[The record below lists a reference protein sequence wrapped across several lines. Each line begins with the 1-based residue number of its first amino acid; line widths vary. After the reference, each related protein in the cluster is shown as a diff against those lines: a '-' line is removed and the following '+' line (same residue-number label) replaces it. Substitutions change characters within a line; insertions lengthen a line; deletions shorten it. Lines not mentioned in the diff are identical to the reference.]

1 MFCVQGANVDPFT
14 GSGAYVPG
22 GAAPRGASGGA
33 PGGGSYDPFTGGGAY
48 VPSAAPTP
56 GTSSNAAPAFKFLPM
71 KTPLAFEAA
80 KFDGILKKLSEFGA
94 EDGAMGE
101 VAAACNGGDPPGAA
115 SVATLVTY
123 LNTWPVDKLFPLLDV
138 CRMVALRGEA
148 AGVSAELAAAA
159 AAACARSVAET
170 PRLPA
175 NLLTAG
181 RLFCNAFKH
190 AGLRDAFLLHAS
202 QILVSDESRFR
213 SSFPLLLFGFLVIR
227 LAVRSFL
234 GPRFNHRG
242 ARFCRTARSNH
253 TVPPVPSPYPARTI
267 RRRGDM

>member
-1 MFCVQGANVDPFT
+1 MDPFT

-22 GAAPRGASGGA
+22 GAAPGGGNGGA
-33 PGGGSYDPFTGGGAY
+33 TGGGSYDPFTGGGAY

-202 QILVSDESRFR
+202 QILVSDDEEPL
-213 SSFPLLLFGFLVIR
+213 PLLLPAFAYLVFDIR

-253 TVPPVPSPYPARTI
+253 TAPPVPSPYPARTI

>member
-1 MFCVQGANVDPFT
+1 
-14 GSGAYVPG
+14 
-22 GAAPRGASGGA
+22 
-33 PGGGSYDPFTGGGAY
+33 
-48 VPSAAPTP
+48 
-56 GTSSNAAPAFKFLPM
+56 
-71 KTPLAFEAA
+71 
-80 KFDGILKKLSEFGA
+80 
-94 EDGAMGE
+94 MGE

-190 AGLRDAFLLHAS
+190 AGVRDAFLLHAS
-202 QILVSDESRFR
+202 QILVSDDEEGRFR
-213 SSFPLLLFGFLVIR
+213 SSFPLLRIWF
-227 LAVRSFL
+227 
-234 GPRFNHRG
+234 
-242 ARFCRTARSNH
+242 
-253 TVPPVPSPYPARTI
+253 
-267 RRRGDM
+267 

>member
-1 MFCVQGANVDPFT
+1 
-14 GSGAYVPG
+14 
-22 GAAPRGASGGA
+22 
-33 PGGGSYDPFTGGGAY
+33 
-48 VPSAAPTP
+48 
-56 GTSSNAAPAFKFLPM
+56 M

-202 QILVSDESRFR
+202 QILVSDDEAAPVPPSRFCV
-213 SSFPLLLFGFLVIR
+213 FGFDIR

-242 ARFCRTARSNH
+242 ARSNH
-253 TVPPVPSPYPARTI
+253 TAPPVPSPCPARTI